1 MAKLI
6 IVILLALALI
16 GAGIAEQLTI
26 QTAYNRVE
34 RDVSALMETIKQQE
48 ESGTSIDTE
57 ENINKIEAV
66 YKRWLKCERRLS
78 MLARH
83 FDLAQVSI
91 QLVYAKNFI
100 IFDNPEEALVGL
112 RTAEYLI
119 KTHSF
124 NVGTSIQNVI

>member
-6 IVILLALALI
+6 IVLILASALI
-16 GAGIAEQLTI
+16 GAGVAEQLTI
-26 QTAYNRVE
+26 QNAYKRMD
-34 RDVSALMETIKQQE
+34 RDVSALMETIKTQE
-48 ESGTSIDTE
+48 EAGIAIDNQANIETIESI
-57 ENINKIEAV
+57 
-66 YKRWLKCERRLS
+66 YKRWLKQERRLS

-83 FDLAQVSI
+83 FDLAQISV
-91 QLVYAKNFI
+91 QLIYAKNFI
-100 IFDNPEEALVGL
+100 IFDNAEEALVGL